1 VHGSGVATP
10 LLESVKFISEAIW
23 DRPEPV
29 ISSYDLPSPPVPV
42 AQPQGLPASPVARSS
57 IDTCPPR
64 IWKGG
69 KEYRAGR
76 VVKEAAAFQA
86 RIFP

>member
-1 VHGSGVATP
+1 VATP

-42 AQPQGLPASPVARSS
+42 AQPPRVAGVPGGQIVDRHVSS
-57 IDTCPPR
+57 
-64 IWKGG
+64 
-69 KEYRAGR
+69 
-76 VVKEAAAFQA
+76 
-86 RIFP
+86 